1 MSLVTKQVSDKTYL
15 NQKLQEEL
23 VKRNTQMA
31 ALDARLK
38 EAEATLIKCELADK
52 VRRQEEQLE
61 GGERVSKREYDRIEK

>member
-1 MSLVTKQVSDKTYL
+1 MANKQVIDKTYL

-38 EAEATLIKCELADK
+38 EAEAAVMKCELADK
-52 VRRQEEQLE
+52 VRWQEEQLE
-61 GGERVSKREYDRIEK
+61 GGERVSKREYDRVEK